1 LYIAVVIRLGLTPRT
16 VEVVANQIKNLAPQ
30 KERPLLITDYIRP
43 GEAESLKHNKVE
55 FIDTAGNV
63 YLNQPPLYVDIIGRK
78 KPEKPLR
85 AKRAFQKTGLKLI
98 YLLLKQPQVI
108 KRIKLADPL
117 LIHAELLGGNSERLL
132 KIAELIF
139 NKYLAPRIDRGQP
152 E

>member
-1 LYIAVVIRLGLTPRT
+1 M
-16 VEVVANQIKNLAPQ
+16 VANQIKNLAPQ

-63 YLNQPPLYVDIIGRK
+63 YLNQQPLYVDIIGCK

-98 YLLLKQPQVI
+98 YVLLRQTQAINWNYRELVNAAGI
-108 KRIKLADPL
+108 ALETVSWILADL
-117 LIHAELLGGNSERLL
+117 REMGF
-132 KIAELIF
+132 IA
-139 NKYLAPRIDRGQP
+139 YQC
-152 E
+152 

>member
-98 YLLLKQPQVI
+98 YVLLRQPQAINWNYRELANAAGIALGTVSWI
-108 KRIKLADPL
+108 LADL
-117 LIHAELLGGNSERLL
+117 REMGF
-132 KIAELIF
+132 IA
-139 NKYLAPRIDRGQP
+139 YQCRCH
-152 E
+152 